1 MSPVAILFPGQ
12 GSQYTGMGQEAHRAH
27 ASVRARFEQASDIV
41 GYSVEH
47 LCFEATP
54 AELTRTAHA
63 QVALLVLSYALY
75 EVLERDRH
83 PRVSCMAGHSLGE
96 ITALAAAGALS
107 FEDAVA
113 LVKARGE
120 AMDRCAATVDSGM
133 IAALDLPAGEVA
145 RLVHRFN
152 VRGHDVRVAN
162 DNGPTQTVLAGS
174 RSSLKDITPFLEDA
188 GVRVAL
194 LNVAGAFHSPYMA
207 DAVEPFVEATD
218 ACALSTPRVPVFS
231 TVRGRV
237 YRDADDIRE
246 ALAVQL
252 TSPVLWRTVVQE
264 IARREPAAWLEVGP
278 KTVLTKM
285 VSRILGDGQLVAGV
299 DGEPAELERAFERL
313 SAAEPGPSVVAL
325 CLGAAAATRNRGVDD
340 AAYATGVIAPYREL
354 ADLNNAAPGDEPSDA
369 TGRRAIGL
377 LRTIMQTKLVPSEE
391 QEDRIGAILG
401 RTGNHA
407 LAAELGVVVR

>member
-1 MSPVAILFPGQ
+1 MSTVAMIFPGQ
-12 GSQYTGMGQEAHRAH
+12 GSQYTGMGREAHRTY
-27 ASVRARFEQASDIV
+27 ASVRSRFEQASDIV
-41 GYSVEH
+41 GYSLEH

-63 QVALLVLSYALY
+63 QVALLVLSYSMY
-75 EVLERDRH
+75 EVLVQERH

-96 ITALAAAGALS
+96 ITALAAAGALA

-113 LVKARGE
+113 LVKVRGE
-120 AMDRCAATVDSGM
+120 AMDRCAATEDSGM
-133 IAALDLPAGEVA
+133 IAALEVPADEVA

-152 VRGHDVRVAN
+152 MRGHDVRVAN

-174 RSSLKDITPFLEDA
+174 RASLKELSPVLENA

-207 DAVEPFVEATD
+207 EAVAPFVEATVG
-218 ACALSTPRVPVFS
+218 CALSTPRVPVVS
-231 TVRGRV
+231 TVTGRV
-237 YRDADDIRE
+237 YRDADDIRD

-264 IARREPAAWLEVGP
+264 IARREPLAWLEVGP

-285 VSRILGDGQLVAGV
+285 VSRILGDGHLVAGI
-299 DGEPAELERAFERL
+299 DGDPAQLAGVFEEI
-313 SAAEPGPSVVAL
+313 ATAEPGPNLVAL
-325 CLGAAAATRNRGVDD
+325 CLGAAAATRNRNFDD
-340 AAYATGVIAPYREL
+340 AAYSAGVVEPYQKL
-354 ADLNNAAPGDEPSDA
+354 VDLNNSVSADGPTDV
-369 TGRRAIGL
+369 TGRQAIDL
-377 LRTIMQTKLVPSEE
+377 LRTIMTTKLVPSAE

-401 RTGNHA
+401 RTANHA
-407 LAAELGVVVR
+407 LAAELGLAVR